1 MAIHKP
7 KRTGF
12 KLDMTPLVDVAFLL
26 LTFFM
31 FTTKFKSDA
40 ENEQKFEIRRPVAT
54 ADTAKLPEAGTAL
67 VKIAVD
73 QETGD
78 TAYWYSVTNETDRLE
93 IYRMAELHD
102 TMQTKSLLP
111 IGRDTVLLGKLV
123 SATRFRDRTKRDSLT
138 AVGDTIQFQ
147 ETQFAI
153 DADQN
158 LDYQVIDQ
166 VMNVMRAK
174 GATIFN
180 FITVNSEE

>member
-40 ENEQKFEIRRPVAT
+40 ENEQKFEIKRPVAT

-78 TAYWYSVTNETDRLE
+78 TAYWYSVTNEADRQV
-93 IYRMAELHD
+93 IYEKAELHD
-102 TMQTKSLLP
+102 TMMGKSLIP
-111 IGRDTVLLGKLV
+111 IGRDTILLGKLV
-123 SATRFRDRTKRDSLT
+123 LATRFQDKLKQDELAAAS
-138 AVGDTIQFQ
+138 DTSQF
-147 ETQFAI
+147 EPTQFAI

-158 LDYQVIDQ
+158 LDFEVIEQ
-166 VMNVMRAK
+166 VMDVMRAK

-180 FITVNSEE
+180 FITVNSEG